1 MTLEEQA
8 TYSIDL
14 KKMLSDQLNWFLIF
28 SPTRNLKHVDSIL
41 LAGHLSLTKALLTC
55 ETANKVDFGNKII
68 PLLIKTYL
76 FPAAFLISN
85 PSEDT
90 SMDPMC
96 GDESTRLEAYKLLV
110 ELSRNCHSN
119 FQMISKQLIKFHH
132 SQTLMSND
140 WNYIPLVTPRAE
152 CGFVGLKN
160 GGATCYMN
168 AILQQLFMMPGVPE
182 YLLSIDSDDLEKS
195 SVFYQLQNV
204 FAHLKESKL
213 EYYVPETFWKA
224 FRMWGQE
231 VNIREQQDAY
241 DFFISMTDQIDESLK
256 KMNKEPVF
264 KNILEG
270 AFSNQ
275 FICTDCPH
283 Q

>member
-140 WNYIPLVTPRAE
+140 S
-152 CGFVGLKN
+152 
-160 GGATCYMN
+160 TCYMN

-241 DFFISMTDQIDESLK
+241 DFFISMTDQIDEYLK